1 MILVGIVGASG
12 YTGEELIKILHQ
24 HPNVELKALTSS
36 TYTDKKVREVL
47 NLDFPY
53 DGVFSSPDIDNL
65 EGCDVVFFA
74 TPNGVAMGM
83 TEELVSRKIRVID
96 ISADYRIKDIDL
108 WEKWYGQ
115 KHLSPEFVD
124 QSVYGLPEMHGQRD
138 RIASSMIVGNPGCY
152 PTAALLGLLPIM
164 NYLPK
169 QNILIDAKSG
179 ISGAGR
185 NLDSKKLFSAGQ
197 DNFQAYAVKTHR
209 HYPEILS
216 ILQTVDAFD
225 SDVLFVPH
233 LSSMVRGIFS
243 SIYVRTSLNEQKEI
257 SDVYQEYYADSP
269 FVEMCN
275 NDHFPRVSDVNNTN
289 KCLIS
294 LKYIDNTKD
303 GVNLV
308 IFSVIDNLVKG
319 ASGQAVQNMNI
330 MFNLDEKTGLI

>member
-24 HPNVELKALTSS
+24 HPNVELRALTSS
-36 TYTDKKVREVL
+36 KNTNEKVEDVL
-47 NLDFPY
+47 NLDFPFE
-53 DGVFSSPDIDNL
+53 GTFCSPDINSL
-65 EGCDVVFFA
+65 GKCDVVFFA

-83 TEELVSRKIRVID
+83 AGKLIEKNIKVID
-96 ISADYRIKDIDL
+96 ISADYRIKDIEL

-115 KHLSPEFVD
+115 KHMSPELVN
-124 QSVYGLPEMHGQRD
+124 QSVYGLPEMHGQRE

-152 PTAALLGLLPIM
+152 PTAALLALLPII
-164 NYLPK
+164 NNLPK
-169 QNILIDAKSG
+169 QNIIIDAKSG

-185 NLDSKKLFSAGQ
+185 NLDSKKLFTAGE
-197 DNFQAYAVKTHR
+197 DNFQAYAVKAHR

-216 ILQTVDAFD
+216 ILQTIDSAN

-233 LSSMVRGIFS
+233 LSSMIRGIFS
-243 SIYVRTSLNEQKEI
+243 SIYVKTSLHSQSEI
-257 SDVYQEYYADSP
+257 TEVYGKYYENSP
-269 FVEMCN
+269 FVEIC
-275 NDHFPRVSDVNNTN
+275 DSTYFPRVSDVSNTN

-294 LKYIDNTKD
+294 LKHIDNTD
-303 GVNLV
+303 ETVNLV